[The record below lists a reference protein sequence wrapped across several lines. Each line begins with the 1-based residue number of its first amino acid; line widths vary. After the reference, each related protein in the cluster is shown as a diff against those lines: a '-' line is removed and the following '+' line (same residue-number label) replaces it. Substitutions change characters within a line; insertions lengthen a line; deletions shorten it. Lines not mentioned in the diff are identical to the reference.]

1 MVMSLVKKQIKEV
14 NFMKNPIQLMG
25 WIAIAFMLSNL
36 QCYPADIALAAP
48 ANKAVQSS
56 AVQQPVSINKAG
68 SEELQSVRGIGPA
81 LAERILNYRQ
91 TNGGF
96 KTLEELKEV
105 HGIGDAKFEK
115 MKSQLTM

>member
-1 MVMSLVKKQIKEV
+1 MNPMRLTGLAVMAL
-14 NFMKNPIQLMG
+14 FMI
-25 WIAIAFMLSNL
+25 SNL
-36 QCYPADIALAAP
+36 QCYPANIALAAP
-48 ANKAVQSS
+48 ANKAVKPS
-56 AVQQPVSINKAG
+56 AVQQPVSINKAD